1 VDRRILLSLRV
12 ACASACVVLG
22 LARNV
27 LAAPNDADAQK
38 LRHDA
43 VYTDYLATNFADAAK
58 KMEQGVALCR
68 GPADCAPAVR
78 ARLMCDLGVV
88 YFALQRPDEGRAQ
101 FAAALKEDP
110 SVALDGDLATADLQ
124 REFTAVKSKGSGPSV
139 DAGAAPAAAASTPQ
153 SDMAHSP
160 PASQAVLT
168 PLPIY
173 VELPEGIQA
182 TKVYVRYQPFGAKEW
197 KTAYMSKVGG
207 GYGVELPCADVGDS
221 PGVLKYFIQA
231 VDAAGDL
238 VASSGRLSDTYR
250 VKIVQRL
257 DGEAPR
263 LPGHQPPAACAAAT
277 DCPPEFPGCHET
289 KQTSAACVSDDECAQ
304 GQSCVDGACSGAEVA
319 APPPLA
325 PYKKNWLSL
334 GFQEDALLMPSASDA
349 CAGGTGYTCFGSDG
363 SYYADLP
370 LAGADDQVN
379 GGLRLA
385 TMRVLFGYD
394 RALTQNLMLGGRVG
408 FALGGGPQRPSA
420 SGFMPLHLEAR
431 ASYWFG
437 DDPLARSGF
446 RFFALAAGGAAQID
460 AGVPVDVYANQ
471 QAYMQQQSQSYQ
483 AWKKTGLGFV
493 ALGGGAMFAITPAT
507 GVLLEL
513 KALETFPTNATGF
526 GAQMGYVVG
535 L

>member
-1 VDRRILLSLRV
+1 M
-12 ACASACVVLG
+12 ACASACLVLA
-22 LARNV
+22 LARSA
-27 LAAPNDADAQK
+27 LGAPNDADAQK

-43 VYTDYLATNFADAAK
+43 VYTDYLATNFAEAAK
-58 KMEQGVALCR
+58 KMEQAVALCR
-68 GPADCAPAVR
+68 APADCAPAVR
-78 ARLMCDLGVV
+78 ARVLCDLGVV
-88 YFALQRPDEGRAQ
+88 YFALQRPDDGRAQ

-110 SVALDGDLATADLQ
+110 SVAMDGDLATTDLQ
-124 REFTAVKSKGSGPSV
+124 REFTAIKGRPGGPSA
-139 DAGAAPAAAASTPQ
+139 DAGAGAVGTAPPSPQ
-153 SDMAHSP
+153 SDMVHSP

-173 VELPEGIQA
+173 VELPDGIQA
-182 TKVYVRYQPFGAKEW
+182 VKVYVRYRPFGAKEW
-197 KTAYMSKVGG
+197 KTAYMSKVGA
-207 GYGVELPCADVGDS
+207 GYGTELPCADVGDS
-221 PGVLKYFIQA
+221 SGDLKYFIQA
-231 VDAAGDL
+231 VDGAGDV

-257 DGEAPR
+257 DGEAPH
-263 LPGHQPPAACAAAT
+263 LPGRAAPGACAAAT

-289 KQTSAACVSDDECAQ
+289 KTTSAACVSDDECAQ

-319 APPPLA
+319 AAPALA
-325 PYKKNWLSL
+325 PYKKNWLSI

-349 CAGGTGYTCFGSDG
+349 CTGGTGYTCFGSDG

-394 RALTQNLMLGGRVG
+394 RAITENVMLGGRVG
-408 FALGGGPQRPSA
+408 FALGGGPQRPTA

-437 DDPLARSGF
+437 NDPLARAGF
-446 RFFALAAGGAAQID
+446 RFYVLAAGGAAQID
-460 AGVPVDVYANQ
+460 AGVPVDVYANP
-471 QAYMQQQSQSYQ
+471 QAYMMGQSQSYQ

-507 GVLLEL
+507 GILVEV
-513 KALETFPTNATGF
+513 KALEAFPTTATGF